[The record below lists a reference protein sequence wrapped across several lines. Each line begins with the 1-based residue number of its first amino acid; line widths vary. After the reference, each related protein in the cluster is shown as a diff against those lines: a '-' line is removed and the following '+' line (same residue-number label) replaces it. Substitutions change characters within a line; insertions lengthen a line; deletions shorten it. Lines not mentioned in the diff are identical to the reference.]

1 MALNTTPTT
10 SGQTLIGNIAS
21 LAWANTDQ
29 ALVTAYQ
36 CVDPAT
42 GGNTG
47 VQSSFTTIADGSG
60 STIVF
65 TPADNNTAAERL
77 AFAITFNAYLK
88 KKK

>member
-1 MALNTTPTT
+1 MALNTTP
-10 SGQTLIGNIAS
+10 SSLGNIGA
-21 LAWANTDQ
+21 LTWANTDQ

-47 VQSSFTTIADGSG
+47 VQSSFTTIASGSG

-65 TPADNNTAAERL
+65 TPAANNTAAETL
-77 AFAITFNAYLK
+77 AFAVTFNAYLK